1 MWDSVFHNISRA
13 NGKSYDFTTET
24 LIDLKSL
31 AAYQRKEE
39 QFGANM
45 QELYE
50 KYRKRSVLVR
60 RWENE
65 GLVRERG

>member
-13 NGKSYDFTTET
+13 TGKSYDLATET

-31 AAYQRKEE
+31 AAYQHKEE
-39 QFGANM
+39 KFGANM

-50 KYRKRSVLVR
+50 KYRKRSALVR

-65 GLVRERG
+65 GLVK